1 MSPQTTV
8 ETLRIFCSWI
18 VLIHG
23 RATRTTRLPHL
34 CIGLCYIFI
43 TLSEISTV
51 FRTVSSQLH
60 GHRLKPEP
68 WSSLVAQW
76 VRNLALSLRWPDS
89 LLWCKF
95 KPWLRNF
102 HTCCSCGKTNKQ
114 KKKKKNTL
122 TLDLSFRL
130 CQKSLKLDQGSRI
143 VSICSEANGHAFWPL
158 SLIFSIGCLCAL
170 QLLSSKHLRSEC
182 NTLSTLPFRRTIAV
196 WQSKMKDLFWAQS
209 YSYRIRAFSRMNTTY
224 NLRAIN

>member
-102 HTCCSCGKTNKQ
+102 HTCCSCGKTNKKKKNTTTN
-114 KKKKKNTL
+114 KKKKKKHT
-122 TLDLSFRL
+122 DFRFEF
-130 CQKSLKLDQGSRI
+130 QVMSKIIETGSR
-143 VSICSEANGHAFWPL
+143 
-158 SLIFSIGCLCAL
+158 
-170 QLLSSKHLRSEC
+170 K
-182 NTLSTLPFRRTIAV
+182 
-196 WQSKMKDLFWAQS
+196 
-209 YSYRIRAFSRMNTTY
+209 
-224 NLRAIN
+224 